1 MYIYIIL
8 YHNISVML
16 RVLQHS
22 HTDKDN
28 KEGSRPW
35 PLDLSSATLPPR
47 RTRCPSSPPIV
58 CNIVNIIQ
66 SPSLPH
72 LPTSLPPTCALPTL
86 LDHVNISPCSL
97 VPLACWQSLVW
108 WSSSGHSGLE
118 LSGHDWQAM
127 IWTLNSSASLPRC
140 YQCSVGFRFI
150 SVDQK
155 FLRSISVNEQ
165 ELLCLH
171 SFHVGKRDIL
181 WVVRSQR
188 LFSHPG
194 DVCCK
199 REKTVMVWVKCN
211 IPIYT

>member
-1 MYIYIIL
+1 MSCSTYSNIL
-8 YHNISVML
+8 TLTKITKGHAHGRL
-16 RVLQHS
+16 TFHLQHCL
-22 HTDKDN
+22 HAALVVL
-28 KEGSRPW
+28 R
-35 PLDLSSATLPPR
+35 LL
-47 RTRCPSSPPIV
+47 RCQLV

-66 SPSLPH
+66 SPSLPL
-72 LPTSLPPTCALPTL
+72 LPASLPPTCALPTL

-165 ELLCLH
+165 VLLCLH

-181 WVVRSQR
+181 
-188 LFSHPG
+188 
-194 DVCCK
+194 
-199 REKTVMVWVKCN
+199 
-211 IPIYT
+211 